1 MHFTRVFTRVSFSL
15 HYALI
20 MKCEVQLF
28 IAGHIVK
35 ETMIARDYSHAKEI
49 ATARFPNTTILG
61 VTAIFD
67 KEVQ

>member
-1 MHFTRVFTRVSFSL
+1 MSP
-15 HYALI
+15 
-20 MKCEVQLF
+20 MKCQVQLF
-28 IAGHIVK
+28 IAGEIGK
-35 ETMIARDYSHAKEI
+35 ETMIARDYSHAREI

>member
-1 MHFTRVFTRVSFSL
+1 MSP
-15 HYALI
+15 

-28 IAGHIVK
+28 VAGQIIK
-35 ETMIARDYSHAKEI
+35 EVMIARDYDHARQI
-49 ATARFPNTTILG
+49 SQSRYPDTTILG

>member
-1 MHFTRVFTRVSFSL
+1 MSP
-15 HYALI
+15 

-28 IAGHIVK
+28 IAGQIVK
-35 ETMIARDYSHAKEI
+35 ETMIARDYSHARDI

-67 KEVQ
+67 NEVQ